1 MINFPEGMKDLYND
15 IQNDNEWQMLS
26 DAIWLNKL
34 PNTRGMLHMQI
45 PKNITFRQMKAALQN
60 DTVRPGITQLAN

>member
-1 MINFPEGMKDLYND
+1 MKDLYND

-45 PKNITFRQMKAALQN
+45 PKNITFRQN
-60 DTVRPGITQLAN
+60 P

>member
-1 MINFPEGMKDLYND
+1 MEKIKQYEKEIHKQTLGSIVKSWRMINFPEGMKDLYND

-34 PNTRGMLHMQI
+34 PNDLCRGL
-45 PKNITFRQMKAALQN
+45 
-60 DTVRPGITQLAN
+60 

>member
-1 MINFPEGMKDLYND
+1 MEKIKQYEKEIHKQTLGSIVKSWRMINFPEGMKNLYND

-34 PNTRGMLHMQI
+34 PNDLCRGL
-45 PKNITFRQMKAALQN
+45 
-60 DTVRPGITQLAN
+60 